1 MEYIWGFFW
10 ELFFLF
16 LLLLSYIL
24 VRRKHN
30 RKVSELLIHS
40 PDSGDIYINS
50 NIIEDLIPAVI
61 IFNLTLENNFFKDK
75 LPHKWEYLCPH
86 TSQNNMECRKRHPG
100 PLSSEG

>member
-1 MEYIWGFFW
+1 MGAFFS
-10 ELFFLF
+10 FFITIVLHF
-16 LLLLSYIL
+16 
-24 VRRKHN
+24 RKHN

-75 LPHKWEYLCPH
+75 LPHK
-86 TSQNNMECRKRHPG
+86 
-100 PLSSEG
+100 